1 MQNSTSFWVTDKD
14 TSFIIN
20 NFSNTTS
27 SNIGVG
33 VRYAISFNKYG
44 DFYTCYNNRICIQK
58 KIDPLVPRPTPST
71 STSTTSTTVS
81 STIINNISPSKDLT
95 SDNQSSFAMYRQIY
109 LRTTRVDTTLV
120 NNSKYST
127 LQNQVQKKCYGNSS
141 VKDSTNVMEKRVR
154 NAVGNNSFNENVS
167 YTETKNVNTITNALS
182 RVRNTR
188 SNGIAKKG
196 KNYPNASIF

>member
-1 MQNSTSFWVTDKD
+1 MQDSTSFWVTDKD

-20 NFSNTTS
+20 NFSNTTTA
-27 SNIGVG
+27 IF
-33 VRYAISFNKYG
+33 YAISFNKYG
-44 DFYTCYNNRICIQK
+44 DFYTCFNNRIYIQK
-58 KIDPLVPRPTPST
+58 KIDPLVPRPTPS
-71 STSTTSTTVS
+71 TSTTVS

-95 SDNQSSFAMYRQIY
+95 SNNQSSFAMYRQIY
-109 LRTTRVDTTLV
+109 FRTNRVDTTLV

-141 VKDSTNVMEKRVR
+141 VKDSTGVIEKRVR
-154 NAVGNNSFNENVS
+154 NALGNNSFNENIS

-188 SNGIAKKG
+188 SSGIAKKG